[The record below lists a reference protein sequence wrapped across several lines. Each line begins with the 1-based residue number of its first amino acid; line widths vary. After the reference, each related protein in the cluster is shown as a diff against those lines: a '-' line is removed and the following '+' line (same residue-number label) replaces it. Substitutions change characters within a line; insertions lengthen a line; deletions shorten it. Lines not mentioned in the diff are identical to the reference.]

1 MSETLLSAR
10 EAFALSISNPSGK
23 TGEFL
28 STISAAIRNRA
39 RIGLYRT
46 EVEFSG
52 SNSMTQSEFYPV
64 KRILVSLGYDV
75 FYKPYM
81 NKTVLVISWDE
92 LGG

>member
-1 MSETLLSAR
+1 MSTLLSAR
-10 EAFALSISNPSGK
+10 EAFALSLSNPSGK

-28 STISAAIRNRA
+28 STISASIRNKA
-39 RIGLYRT
+39 SIGLYRT

-52 SNSMTQSEFYPV
+52 NNSMTQTEFYPV

-75 FYKPYM
+75 FYKPSM
-81 NKTVLVISWDE
+81 NKTTLVISWDE

>member
-1 MSETLLSAR
+1 MSTLLSAR
-10 EAFALSISNPSGK
+10 EAFALSLSNPSGK

-28 STISAAIRNRA
+28 STISASVRNKA

-52 SNSMTQSEFYPV
+52 NNSMTQSEFYPV

-75 FYKPYM
+75 FYKPSM
-81 NKTVLVISWDE
+81 NKTTLVISWDE

>member
-1 MSETLLSAR
+1 MSTLLSAR
-10 EAFALSISNPSGK
+10 EAFALSVSNPSGK

-28 STISAAIRNRA
+28 STISASIRNKA
-39 RIGLYRT
+39 GVGLYRT

>member
-1 MSETLLSAR
+1 MSSTLLSAR
-10 EAFALSISNPSGK
+10 EAFALSLSNPSGK

-28 STISAAIRNRA
+28 STIAASIRYKA
-39 RIGLYRT
+39 RLGLYRT

-52 SNSMTQSEFYPV
+52 SNRMTQTEFYPV

-75 FYKPYM
+75 FYKPFM

-92 LGG
+92 LGD

>member
-1 MSETLLSAR
+1 MSNTILSAR

-28 STISAAIRNRA
+28 SIISASIRNKA
-39 RIGLYRT
+39 RLGLYRT

-52 SNSMTQSEFYPV
+52 SNRMTQDDFYPV
-64 KRILVSLGYDV
+64 KRILDSLGYDV

-81 NKTVLVISWDE
+81 NKTVLVISWDK

>member
-1 MSETLLSAR
+1 MSTFLSDR

-28 STISAAIRNRA
+28 SIISASIRNKA

-52 SNSMTQSEFYPV
+52 SNDMTQDEFYPV

>member
-1 MSETLLSAR
+1 MSNTMLSAR
-10 EAFALSISNPSGK
+10 EAFTLSLSNPSGK

-28 STISAAIRNRA
+28 STISASIRNKA

-52 SNSMTQSEFYPV
+52 SNKMTQSEYYPV
-64 KRILVSLGYDV
+64 KRILDSLGYDV

-81 NKTVLVISWDE
+81 NKTVLVISWDK

>member
-1 MSETLLSAR
+1 MSNTILSAR

-28 STISAAIRNRA
+28 STISASIRNKA
-39 RIGLYRT
+39 SLGLYRT

-52 SNSMTQSEFYPV
+52 SNKMTQSEYYPV
-64 KRILVSLGYDV
+64 KRILDSLGYEV
-75 FYKPYM
+75 FYKPSM
-81 NKTVLVISWDE
+81 NKTTLVISWDK